1 MYLSY
6 NYYVHR
12 NIVKCDQGYFI
23 LEMNNLHNVFD
34 TLEEIYF
41 GDKENEEIKDEDVKV
56 DWAENKVRK
65 DW

>member
-1 MYLSY
+1 
-6 NYYVHR
+6 
-12 NIVKCDQGYFI
+12 
-23 LEMNNLHNVFD
+23 MNNLHNVFD